1 MFSDLLDQVLRK
13 MSQFEFTEAIENK
26 KIDLVQNY
34 FQSSEVNKLKLEES
48 KKREVQKSTTEGGES
63 IQKKT
68 IEVDSDFVSVIY
80 DNDLNK
86 AFLEEWGNDQPE
98 CLTPPSLKTIAAAAV
113 HNDSG
118 YEGNDSSKKLTEDS
132 FNFVKRKLLDD
143 FSEEEDLSLTALD
156 DANAKSFTALFDR
169 HADED
174 YSNMLVEFVMMMIVF
189 ASICY
194 MIFMGDLEGGLEED
208 SSRLGGKRAAI
219 KFYYDSLER
228 NKYF

>member
-1 MFSDLLDQVLRK
+1 
-13 MSQFEFTEAIENK
+13 MSQFEFTEAIENR

-34 FQSSEVNKLKLEES
+34 FQSRKAKPQDLKTKGDGLT
-48 KKREVQKSTTEGGES
+48 STDGGS

-68 IEVDSDFVSVIY
+68 IEIDSDFVNVIY

-86 AFLEEWGNDQPE
+86 AFMADKSVDEPE
-98 CLTPPSLKTIAAAAV
+98 CRTPPSLKTIAAAAV

-118 YEGNDSSKKLTEDS
+118 YEGNDSNKKSKEVS
-132 FNFVKRKLLDD
+132 FDFDKIKRKLLDD
-143 FSEEEDLSLTALD
+143 FSEEEDLQSTVLLED
-156 DANAKSFTALFDR
+156 NKSFSAIFDK
-169 HADED
+169 HTEED
-174 YSNMLVEFVMMMIVF
+174 FSTVLVEFVMMMIVF
-189 ASICY
+189 ASVCY
-194 MIFMGDLEGGLEED
+194 MIFMGDLEGDYGED